1 MADNKKSS
9 TTPKKLSNKEI
20 REARRKAKLKEEK
33 IPAGMK
39 AEDYADAAFRK
50 KVTIIMGS
58 ILLVFVIGI
67 IAMLV
72 GAKITTDNH
81 NKEFERIES
90 EFLADSQAVKQKLA
104 EIEANGGKFED
115 KAVVEINVT
124 DENYTYWI
132 EVLDAS
138 YNCDKNDPDYA
149 CYRGATIH
157 LQGHFVKR
165 VFYGNTV
172 NYWVY
177 RPHDDLAHG
186 HSHSES
192 DDVDTTDTSEVKGN
206 PNDTKIPLETISAPI
221 EVIFADKNAEISE
234 DGAWVDV
241 TGVVGVDSNGS
252 LSAIHN
258 AVVTELEA
266 PEHEHE

>member
-1 MADNKKSS
+1 MSDNKKSS

-20 REARRKAKLKEEK
+20 REARKKARLKEEK

-58 ILLVFVIGI
+58 ILLVFIIGVV
-67 IAMLV
+67 AVLV
-72 GAKITTDNH
+72 GAKVKTDNH
-81 NKEFERIES
+81 NKEFERIEN
-90 EFLADSQAVKQKLA
+90 EFLAESQSVKQKLA

-124 DENYTYWI
+124 DDNYTYWI

-138 YNCDKNDPDYA
+138 YNCDKNDPDYG

-177 RPHDDLAHG
+177 RPHDDAEHG
-186 HSHSES
+186 HSHS
-192 DDVDTTDTSEVKGN
+192 VTTDTADTSEVKGN
-206 PNDTKIPLETISAPI
+206 PNDPKIPIETISAPI
-221 EVIFADKNAEISE
+221 EVIFADKNAEIPE

-258 AVVTELEA
+258 AIVTVSDE
-266 PEHEHE
+266 PHEHE